1 MKKRILFGALCVALA
16 LSFLSCSPAPVEN
29 EYVKIRSSGSFSKIP
44 EWLKGYWSDS
54 EAVIQKSDSYFF
66 TDTNIFQDW
75 MRKEWLNLNTCA
87 IASIGSGKTIEE
99 VSGNTYTVTFG
110 NWYDDDNH
118 KTHTNKD
125 WVLKFAKTST
135 GFNLTETEG
144 DTVKDPVAFTKGRL
158 FLPTWLRN
166 TTWKS
171 EDNLVTFT
179 FSNSNLIVD
188 NNETELDYTTDMLV
202 PYVDGYYCEYKNGT
216 GYIEESNESS
226 YKLTVTDG
234 EDTIV
239 TQFYKKDDNTITW
252 INGGETVGDLTK
264 QQ

>member
-44 EWLKGYWSDS
+44 DWLKGYWSDS
-54 EAVIQKSDSYFF
+54 AADIRSSDSYFF

-87 IASIGSGKTIEE
+87 IASIGSGETKEE
-99 VSGNTYTVTFG
+99 LSGNTYTVTFV
-110 NWYDDDNH
+110 NWYDDEEHAN
-118 KTHTNKD
+118 TNKD
-125 WVLKFAKTST
+125 WVLEFAKTSET
-135 GFNLTETEG
+135 EFNLTETEG
-144 DTVKDPVAFTKGRL
+144 GTVKPSVAFTKGRL

-171 EDNLVTFT
+171 GEVTFEFTATNLVMY
-179 FSNSNLIVD
+179 
-188 NNETELDYTTDMLV
+188 NNEEPMDYTSDLLI
-202 PYVDGYYCEYKNGT
+202 PYVNGNYCEYKNGT
-216 GYIEESNESS
+216 GYIEESDASS

-239 TQFYKKDDNTITW
+239 TQFIKNGDDKITW
-252 INGGETVGDLTK
+252 INGGKTVGDLTI
-264 QQ
+264 Q